1 MGSSLIE
8 VRKCAA
14 ETCLVFSCFHEG
26 EYRAYHVPLEEAI
39 AVAKQILA
47 LQAESLA
54 RQSQNQ

>member
-1 MGSSLIE
+1 
-8 VRKCAA
+8 
-14 ETCLVFSCFHEG
+14 LVFSCFHEG